1 MQRTHSQAPLK
12 GLIFDLDGTLVDT
25 APDLA
30 AATNAILAAE
40 GRRCVSLDEIRAM
53 VGLGARRLIERG
65 FAATGEPLPPERLE
79 PLYERF
85 LAYYSEHIADES
97 RLFPGVTGLIDRC
110 RASGIAMAVCTNKL
124 EALSVSLIKAMG
136 LAEDFPVIIG
146 PDTIGIGKPDPAP
159 YHEACWRIGLEAGET
174 MMIGDSRTDILTAR
188 AAGVPVIAVS
198 FGYTDEPVERFAPD
212 HIVDHFDEVWGL
224 ISDRLAA
231 RS

>member
-1 MQRTHSQAPLK
+1 M
-12 GLIFDLDGTLVDT
+12 
-25 APDLA
+25 
-30 AATNAILAAE
+30 AI
-40 GRRCVSLDEIRAM
+40 
-53 VGLGARRLIERG
+53 
-65 FAATGEPLPPERLE
+65 
-79 PLYERF
+79 
-85 LAYYSEHIADES
+85 
-97 RLFPGVTGLIDRC
+97 
-110 RASGIAMAVCTNKL
+110 CTNKL